1 MSRSETLP
9 RFAERGRNYWPL
21 TGCLVVLLLV
31 ASMALG
37 PVLRG
42 SGWWWVMAAVSV
54 ITLVSAAAFRQLGW
68 GRSIVPLASG
78 GVLILTLTLF
88 FGEGSGLLWLVPT
101 PGTIDQWG
109 ALTEAGMLSIQ
120 QQAVPAVVYPG
131 VMFLLTVGAGLLA
144 IALDVV
150 AITLRLP
157 AVAGALVLIPVSVPA
172 LITKSGTDVA
182 ALVLTACAYLLLL
195 RVDVRI
201 RRRSEAATRDRGRAA
216 PRSTGPERRGP
227 GPIWGSLGVGAIA
240 IVSALVL
247 SAATPA
253 LSDSSVISNKQTGV
267 LFGSGVSPLID
278 LGQDLRRPEASL
290 AMHYGTTA
298 DDQPYFKLLTLDSF
312 SDDLEWVAGRGAT
325 DLTNTV
331 DDFGPPEGLTDAVK
345 RDDIRTIVQI
355 DTVVSS
361 WLPVPY
367 PATSIEGLDGDWQ
380 WDDGAL
386 TVSSEKST
394 TRGQDYK
401 VDGLELKPTAE
412 QLRASGTDY
421 PTAVQQ
427 YLELP
432 ENAPGIIGELAA
444 EETAN
449 VQNPYDAA
457 VALQRYFRSSAF
469 AYSTEAPVDEGYDG
483 GSLDVIAKFLDVKKG
498 YCIHFASAM
507 AIMARTLGIPSRIAL
522 GYLPGE
528 SSRDTMEG
536 LPRWNVTTH
545 DLHTWPE
552 LYFPGVGWV
561 PFEPTTGRGSIP
573 DYARGVGQSSAAPVA
588 PSTND
593 QANRDQALQ
602 GRNENMA
609 GAATAAQASLV
620 WVQITA
626 VVLAALLVLLLPF
639 LIRTAGRLQR
649 RRRVASGRASP
660 SLLWRE
666 LVDTSVDLGL
676 GVPDTETA
684 RHLASRLSASGGLT
698 EAASASLGRLRDAV
712 EHERYARLEAQN
724 RHRAQA
730 LVDDLDAVLAA
741 LRSGVDLRSRVRAAL
756 LPRSLRPEAFG
767 PGRGR
772 RAAAA

>member
-1 MSRSETLP
+1 M
-9 RFAERGRNYWPL
+9 
-21 TGCLVVLLLV
+21 
-31 ASMALG
+31 
-37 PVLRG
+37 
-42 SGWWWVMAAVSV
+42 
-54 ITLVSAAAFRQLGW
+54 
-68 GRSIVPLASG
+68 PLASG

-101 PGTIDQWG
+101 PGTVDQWG
-109 ALTEAGMLSIQ
+109 TLTEAGMLSIQ

-131 VMFLLTVGAGLLA
+131 VMFLLAVGAGLLA

-157 AVAGALVLIPVSVPA
+157 AIAGALVLIPVSVPA

-227 GPIWGSLGVGAIA
+227 GPVWGSLGVGAIA

-290 AMHYGTTA
+290 ALHYGTTA

-331 DDFGPPEGLTDAVK
+331 DDFGPPQGLTDAVE
-345 RDDIRTIVQI
+345 RDDIRTNVQI

-421 PTAVQQ
+421 PAAIQQ

-432 ENAPGIIGELAA
+432 ENAPAIIGELAA
-444 EETAN
+444 EETVN

-483 GSLDVIAKFLDVKKG
+483 GSLDVIARFLDVKKG

-522 GYLPGE
+522 GYLPGD

-573 DYARGVGQSSAAPVA
+573 DYARGVGQSSTAPVA

-593 QANRDQALQ
+593 QANRDKALQ
-602 GRNENMA
+602 GRDEQRGRRRDRRPGVARLGA
-609 GAATAAQASLV
+609 GDSGRT
-620 WVQITA
+620 
-626 VVLAALLVLLLPF
+626 ALLCWSSCCPSSSGPPDDCSDDGGSPRVV
-639 LIRTAGRLQR
+639 R
-649 RRRVASGRASP
+649 RRRCC
-660 SLLWRE
+660 
-666 LVDTSVDLGL
+666 
-676 GVPDTETA
+676 GVNSST
-684 RHLASRLSASGGLT
+684 
-698 EAASASLGRLRDAV
+698 
-712 EHERYARLEAQN
+712 
-724 RHRAQA
+724 
-730 LVDDLDAVLAA
+730 
-741 LRSGVDLRSRVRAAL
+741 
-756 LPRSLRPEAFG
+756 PRSIWVSACPTRRPRGTLPAG
-767 PGRGR
+767 CQHPG
-772 RAAAA
+772 A